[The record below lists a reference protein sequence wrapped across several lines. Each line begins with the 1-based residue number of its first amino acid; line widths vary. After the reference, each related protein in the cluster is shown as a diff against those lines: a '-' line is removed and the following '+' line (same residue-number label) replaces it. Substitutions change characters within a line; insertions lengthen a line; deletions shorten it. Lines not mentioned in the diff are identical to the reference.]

1 MGNQT
6 SDTFLL
12 MNFRDHWNKRVF
24 VREQTLPSKEA
35 FKKRGNFCFA
45 FFSLGGGCYTDG
57 RGRERKR
64 MKLVPLT
71 LQIKELRLICLLLL
85 EICVYKFL
93 GHSGGSSAIFKK

>member
-1 MGNQT
+1 
-6 SDTFLL
+6 
-12 MNFRDHWNKRVF
+12 MNRLSPAKKPLRRGEIF
-24 VREQTLPSKEA
+24 VLH
-35 FKKRGNFCFA
+35 
-45 FFSLGGGCYTDG
+45 FSLWGGGCYTDG

-64 MKLVPLT
+64 MKFVPLT